1 MIRQKKRWEDEEL
14 IMIGREEARAD
25 FIHGTTVSST
35 LSLNGDWKFMFLEAP
50 EYSPD
55 TFFEPIFDDSTWDTI
70 KVPSCW
76 QRQGYGHNHY
86 TDVWYLFPINP
97 PFVPS
102 KNPTGIYRRNFN
114 IDTIEP
120 NKKVILRFDGVSS
133 AYDIWVN
140 GKHIGYSKV
149 SRLGS
154 SFDITEYVCCGRN
167 QITLRVYQ
175 WSDGSYL
182 ECQDM
187 WWLSGIFRDVY
198 LLFIPQNGVKDLHII
213 SDFDPSTNTGSLD
226 LSIAMYKEQAINV
239 SVELLDL
246 NNDTILRET
255 ALSDKEV
262 FSFFKNE
269 LKVSPWSAEYPNL
282 YKLNIVISSNGKIID
297 EITNYVGFRR
307 VCIENAKICI
317 NGKAVLFNGVNMHDF
332 SPEGG
337 LTVDKAIIEE
347 DIKLMKRH
355 NINAVRCAHYP
366 KASYFYDL
374 CDKYGLYVIDEA
386 DFENH
391 GFEWIEHYKW
401 INEEK
406 SWENAYVDRVERMVK
421 EHRNHPSIIMWSLG
435 NEASTG
441 PNIDAQAKAVRKLD
455 NSRLIHYEGD
465 MNADI
470 SDVYSTMYTRLD
482 GMLKIAHGND
492 AHNKPHIL
500 CEYGHSMGVGPGNLE
515 EYQELFEKYD
525 RLQGGFIWEW
535 YDQGPAEKDE
545 NGNTVYF
552 YGGDYGDT
560 PNNSNFCLDGLLSPD
575 RRISTGLK
583 NYKQVIRPFK
593 ASISDISTGEIS
605 IKNKNI
611 FSDTSDISLIY
622 KIHQGEH
629 CIFAGSIPTL
639 DIKAGC
645 ESKLIISDIVS
656 AYKHFDNTADCYIDI
671 SLVYNKDMPFCEKGY
686 EVSFDQLLI
695 KAALKNDTQIYEEKS
710 GNSGCEIFETNTCFE
725 VKGKDYSVKF
735 DKVTGDLLV
744 LESKGQNIFNKGP
757 SLNMMRAAID
767 NDMYKVG
774 DWYNKYFIQKQQEQ
788 SEYFESKECEGFV
801 KVNIGKHFSPLS
813 MAFGFKAEYNYY
825 IFPDRKVVMNLN
837 LKGFKKTSF
846 APEFIPR
853 IGIELRLP
861 SAFTNVK
868 WCGLG
873 PDENYP
879 DMKSHVKYG
888 VYSKNIED
896 MSTVYIK
903 PQENGHRE
911 GTDIIELNS
920 KEDTLVINS
929 LKPIGF
935 NVHNY
940 TIEALEKAK
949 HWNELETIDEVILH
963 IDAKH
968 SGLGTNSCGEEQTY
982 KNKVRLN
989 DYHLNLTFEF

>member
-35 LSLNGDWKFMFLEAP
+35 LSLNGDWKFLFLEAP

-55 TFFEPIFDDSTWDTI
+55 TFFEQIFDDSTWDIT

-114 IDTIEP
+114 IDTIDP

-154 SFDITEYVCCGRN
+154 SFDITKYVCCGRN
-167 QITLRVYQ
+167 QITVRVYQ

-213 SDFDPSTNTGSLD
+213 SDFDTSTNTGSLD
-226 LSIAMYKEQAINV
+226 LSIAMYKEQDINV
-239 SVELLDL
+239 SVELLGL

-255 ALSDKEV
+255 SLSDKEV
-262 FSFFKNE
+262 FSFFKNK
-269 LKVSPWSAEYPNL
+269 LIVSPWSAECPNL
-282 YKLNIVISSNGKIID
+282 YKLNIVVSDNKKIID
-297 EITNYVGFRR
+297 EITNYIGFRR
-307 VCIENAKICI
+307 VCIENEKICI
-317 NGKAVLFNGVNMHDF
+317 NGKAILFNGVNMHDF

-366 KASYFYDL
+366 KASYFYNL

-386 DFENH
+386 DLENH

-535 YDQGPAEKDE
+535 YDQGLSKKDDD
-545 NGNTVYF
+545 GNTVYC

-560 PNNSNFCLDGLLSPD
+560 PNNNNFCLDGLLSPD

-605 IKNKNI
+605 IKNKNT
-611 FSDTSDISLIY
+611 FSDASDISLIY
-622 KIHQGEH
+622 KIHQGES
-629 CIFAGSIPTL
+629 CIFEGSIPTL

-671 SLVYNKDMPFCEKGY
+671 LFIYNKDMPFCKKGY

-695 KAALKNDTQIYEEKS
+695 KAALKNDIQIYEEKS

-725 VKGKDYSVKF
+725 VRGKDYSIKF
-735 DKVTGDLLV
+735 DKITGDLLS

-767 NDMYKVG
+767 NDMYKVD

-788 SEYFESKECEGFV
+788 SEYFDVHEYEGFIRV
-801 KVNIGKHFSPLS
+801 SIGKHFSPLS

-825 IFPDRKVVMNLN
+825 IFPDRKIVMNLN
-837 LKGFKKTSF
+837 LNGFKKTSF

-873 PDENYP
+873 PDENYS

>member
-14 IMIGREEARAD
+14 IMIGREEARAY
-25 FIHGTTVSST
+25 FTHSTTVSST

-55 TFFEPIFDDSTWDTI
+55 TFFEPIFDDSTWDVT

-114 IDTIEP
+114 IDTIDP
-120 NKKVILRFDGVSS
+120 NQKVILRFDGVSS

-167 QITLRVYQ
+167 QITVRVYQ

-213 SDFDPSTNTGSLD
+213 SDFDPSSNLGSID
-226 LSIAMYKEQAINV
+226 LSLYFYKESSITISA
-239 SVELLDL
+239 ELLDS
-246 NNDTILRET
+246 NDKIILKET
-255 ALSDKEV
+255 AISGKNSCNLC
-262 FSFFKNE
+262 KNE
-269 LKVSPWSAEYPNL
+269 LKVDPWSAECPNL
-282 YKLNIVISSNGKIID
+282 YKLNLKITDNEKIID
-297 EITNYVGFRR
+297 EVSSYIGFRR
-307 VCIENAKICI
+307 ISIENNQICI
-317 NGKAVLFNGVNMHDF
+317 NGKAILFNGVNMHDF

-366 KASYFYDL
+366 KASYFYSL

-406 SWENAYVDRVERMVK
+406 SWENAYVDRVERMIK

-441 PNIDAQAKAVRKLD
+441 PNIDAQARAVKKLD
-455 NSRLIHYEGD
+455 KSRLVHYEGD

-535 YDQGPAEKDE
+535 YDQGLSEKDE
-545 NGNTVYF
+545 NGNTVYR

-575 RRISTGLK
+575 RKISTGLK

-605 IKNKNI
+605 IKNKNT

-622 KIHQGEH
+622 KIHQGER
-629 CIFAGSIPTL
+629 CIFEGSIPTL

-645 ESKLIISDIVS
+645 ESKLIIPDIAS
-656 AYKHFDNTADCYIDI
+656 AYNHFDNTADCYIDI
-671 SLVYNKDMPFCEKGY
+671 SFVYNKDMPFCKKGN

-710 GNSGCEIFETNTCFE
+710 GNSSCEISENATALE
-725 VKGKDYSVKF
+725 VKGKDYSVIF
-735 DKVTGDLLV
+735 DKITGDLLS
-744 LESKGQNIFNKGP
+744 LNNESSNILSQGP
-757 SLNMMRAAID
+757 ALNMMRAAID
-767 NDMYKVG
+767 NDMYKVD

-801 KVNIGKHFSPLS
+801 KVSIGKHFSPLS

-825 IFPDRKVVMNLN
+825 IFPDRKIVMNLN

-868 WCGLG
+868 WQGLG

-920 KEDTLVINS
+920 TEDTLVINS
-929 LKPIGF
+929 LNPIGF